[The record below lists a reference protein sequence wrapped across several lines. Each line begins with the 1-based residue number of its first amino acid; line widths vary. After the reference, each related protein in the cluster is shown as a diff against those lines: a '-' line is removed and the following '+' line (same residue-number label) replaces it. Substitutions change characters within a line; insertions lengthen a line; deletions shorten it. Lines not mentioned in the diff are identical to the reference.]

1 MGNPPSRAEVESALD
16 LARPKLKEHKGN
28 VELLGVNDQGVVLVR
43 LTGAC
48 SGCAYASTTLHEV
61 IEKTLKE
68 KLPGVR
74 RVEALM

>member
-1 MGNPPSRAEVESALD
+1 MPEISREAVEAALD
-16 LARPKLKEHKGN
+16 KARPVLQKDGGN

-48 SGCAYASTTLHEV
+48 SGCKFASATLHNV
-61 IEKTLKE
+61 VEKELKAA
-68 KLPGVR
+68 LPQIV